1 MPDSGFMSCPKCG
14 STNGGNRVWCWK
26 CATQVRPLPPTA
38 KQPSSRAKASIGPK
52 IAVGILLGAVILI
65 VIMAVANTSSRN
77 LEEARRAKLRS
88 TKSRMPWLIELP
100 TTAKPLRL
108 GWRFKACTIDAIT
121 LSDEGVSLC
130 ATNHLSW
137 PTRPDV
143 YVTFYDINGVALE
156 TIHPIRHVIND
167 SEPGS
172 TRTYQEP
179 VPDHSSETE
188 FLAVYEGSNAN
199 ATAPSQPT
207 SPMSTDNDTANGYI
221 GASGNIWIGVRLYCK
236 AGSSYSYV
244 GKVSSIDNRHRDP
257 VSGEVF
263 DGVEV
268 EYPSGNCE
276 WKERSAVRAWGYIKK
291 R

>member
-26 CATQVRPLPPTA
+26 CARQLRPLPPTA
-38 KQPSSRAKASIGPK
+38 KQPSSTAKASIGPK

-65 VIMAVANTSSRN
+65 VIMAVANISSKN

-88 TKSRMPWLIELP
+88 TKSRMPSLIELP

-108 GWRFKACTIDAIT
+108 GWRFKACTIDTIT

-172 TRTYQEP
+172 TRTYEEMATHP
-179 VPDHSSETE
+179 PYGSE
-188 FLAVYEGSNAN
+188 FLAVYEGGNAN
-199 ATAPSQPT
+199 STAPSQT
-207 SPMSTDNDTANGYI
+207 STDNNPANGYVR
-221 GASGNIWIGVRLYCK
+221 ASGNIWIGGRLYCK

-291 R
+291 